1 MAVPLRPPCR
11 VRRPGHVAM
20 TVPDPR
26 ASADFYTQVLHL
38 TLVEEV
44 DRVLY
49 LRSRFEHHCLELH
62 PAVASEPPAVRHTG
76 WETDSDEATEAYRGF
91 LQRQGV
97 AVRDAPAEPGRRGL
111 AFQFQ
116 DSMGLWHEVYRAMD
130 RLAVLVTPSP
140 FPILRQAHFAYN
152 SPDVDRE
159 LAFFRSIGFRVS
171 DWVPGVQGSL
181 RCTPDHHNISL
192 FKYERRAGLHHQG
205 FDAGDWQHLKA
216 VLDGMAHQKVPVEV
230 GPVRHAVGNNISIY
244 FLDPNRFRVEVYCE
258 MEQIEDDEDH
268 DTRRQPLIF
277 DLWQH
282 KTVPPGFRE

>member
-1 MAVPLRPPCR
+1 VSQRPPCR

-20 TVPDPR
+20 NVPDPR
-26 ASADFYTQVLHL
+26 ATADFYTQVLHL

-44 DRVLY
+44 DRVFY

-62 PAVASEPPAVRHTG
+62 PATPSEPPAVRHTG
-76 WETDSDEATEAYRGF
+76 WETDSDEVTEAYREF

-192 FKYERRAGLHHQG
+192 FKYEKRAGLHHQG
-205 FDAGDWQHLKA
+205 FDIGDWTYLKTQ
-216 VLDGMAHQKVPVEV
+216 LDWMAHQKVPVEV
-230 GPVRHAVGNNISIY
+230 GPVRHAVGNNVSIY
-244 FLDPNRFRVEVYCE
+244 LLDPNRIRVEIYCE

-268 DTRRQPLIF
+268 DKRRQPLIF

-282 KTVPPGFRE
+282 KAVPPGFRE